1 MIVEA
6 AIVRAN
12 CRKNSP
18 LMPAMSAVGT
28 KTAQSTRA
36 MAITGPETSAIAR
49 RDASREERPIAK

>member
-18 LMPAMSAVGT
+18 LMPAMNAVGT
-28 KTAQSTRA
+28 NTAQSTRA
-36 MAITGPETSAIAR
+36 MAITGPETSSIALR
-49 RDASREERPIAK
+49 AASRGGWPMAN